1 MHGLF
6 RLFMAASLL
15 FGALTTQAEDISR
28 DTIKGLDEQVQDIKK
43 DVIDLTAELNQLEEK
58 LLFPSNTQ
66 VSLFVSM
73 NPDDDFRLDALQ
85 IKLDNKVVVHYLYT
99 FRELEAMQKGGV
111 QRIYTGNIK
120 TGDHD
125 MVVSLIGKAPAG
137 GELRRSASYTLKKE
151 IGPGFVEINISG
163 PDSGNPVIGFR
174 NW

>member
-1 MHGLF
+1 MYGIF
-6 RLFMAASLL
+6 RLFVVAGLL
-15 FGALTTQAEDISR
+15 LLALSVQAEDISR

-43 DVIDLTAELNQLEEK
+43 DVIDLTAELSQLEEK

-73 NPDDDFRLDALQ
+73 KGDDDFRLDALQ

-125 MVVSLIGKAPAG
+125 MVVSVTGKAPAG
-137 GELRRSASYTLKKE
+137 GEYRRSASYTLKKD
-151 IGPGFVEINISG
+151 IGPRFVEINISG
-163 PDSGNPVIGFR
+163 PDGENPAIGFR
-174 NW
+174 DW